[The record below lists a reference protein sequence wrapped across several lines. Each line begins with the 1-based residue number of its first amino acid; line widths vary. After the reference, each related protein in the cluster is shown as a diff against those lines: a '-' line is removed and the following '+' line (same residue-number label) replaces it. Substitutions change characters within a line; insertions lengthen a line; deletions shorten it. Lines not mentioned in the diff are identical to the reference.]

1 MITAKAKKRT
11 YLLTALL
18 FLGCAIGVVLPST
31 AYAGAVDANY
41 FWESGDISDPA
52 NVEPISGSN
61 FAAYN
66 AFNNWSQTQSVSS
79 GAGVSGVV
87 GVSGTAFV
95 PYTSAEIR
103 VGNVQSSQMSGITVT
118 AGSYIAFAFTNV
130 GADVSLSNISADVN
144 STHLSYTET
153 NSGSH
158 TGFVVVYFKLE
169 SFTIAYGTTNTTKLA
184 DINFGTNSNVE
195 SFTITHH
202 DLMGEPDPGGDNV
215 YVSSGL
221 LDSTPEIPPAAIP
234 AVYTGLGLSLV
245 KLRARFNKKKK
256 GSEVR

>member
-1 MITAKAKKRT
+1 
-11 YLLTALL
+11 
-18 FLGCAIGVVLPST
+18 VPSI
-31 AYAGAVDANY
+31 AHAGTVDGNY
-41 FWESGDISDPA
+41 FWESGDLSDPA

-87 GVSGTAFV
+87 AVSGTAFV

-103 VGNVQSSQMSGITVT
+103 VANLQSSQSGGITVT
-118 AGSYIAFAFTNV
+118 AGSYIAFAFSGV
-130 GADVSLSNISADVN
+130 GADVSLSNVSGNVN
-144 STHLSYTET
+144 SYHLSYTET

-158 TGFVVVYFKLE
+158 TGYVVVYFKLE
-169 SFTIAYGTTNTTKLA
+169 TFTIAYGTSSTTKLA

-195 SFTITHH
+195 SFDLTHH
-202 DLMGEPDPGGDNV
+202 DLMGEPDPGAGNV

-221 LDSTPEIPPAAIP
+221 LDSTPEIPPQAIP
-234 AVYTGLGLSLV
+234 AVYGGLSMALYGV
-245 KLRARFNKKKK
+245 RRRFSKKAPKK
-256 GSEVR
+256 PSA